1 MPGPGRSSAFLDEY
15 FDVSIDLVSHTVPAP
30 AFRPSTPFRG
40 RLELCGIPSAAG
52 ALVTSLVRPEPGNST
67 ARPRN
72 VTYRIGRI
80 ADLIEGRWLDLGCA
94 DGGYAAE
101 LLRQGATEVIGV
113 DAEQERVAQATA
125 RNLPHASFQVANG
138 EDLPFPDGHFDG
150 VFMNEVF
157 EHVTDEKA
165 TLREVARVL
174 AQDGRLILISPNRWF
189 PFEGH
194 GMRTSFFVVGIP
206 VPLLPWL
213 PQSFA
218 SRWMTAR
225 NYWPKQ
231 LVEHVENAKL
241 TVESCEFIW
250 PVLEV
255 YPWLPKYLR
264 DPYQAHIRFFD
275 RTPGLRRFG
284 VSTMVVARRG

>member
-1 MPGPGRSSAFLDEY
+1 
-15 FDVSIDLVSHTVPAP
+15 
-30 AFRPSTPFRG
+30 
-40 RLELCGIPSAAG
+40 
-52 ALVTSLVRPEPGNST
+52 VTSVVRPEPGNST
-67 ARPRN
+67 ARPLN
-72 VTYRIGRI
+72 VSYRIGRI

-101 LLRQGATEVIGV
+101 LLRQGAAEVVGV
-113 DAEQERVAQATA
+113 DMEEDRVAQAAA
-125 RNLPHASFQVANG
+125 RNLQHASFQVAGG

-157 EHVTDEKA
+157 EHVTDEKE
-165 TLREVARVL
+165 TLREVTRVL
-174 AQDGRLILISPNRWF
+174 APGGRLVLISPNRWF

-194 GMRTSFFVVGIP
+194 GMRTSFFVTGSP

-218 SRWMTAR
+218 GRWMMGR
-225 NYWPKQ
+225 NYWPRQ
-231 LVEHVENAKL
+231 LVNHVKSAGL
-241 TVESCEFIW
+241 TVERCEFIW

-255 YPWLPKYLR
+255 YPWLPRYFR
-264 DPYQAHIRFFD
+264 ETYQEHIRFFD

-284 VSTMVVARRG
+284 VSTMVIARRS